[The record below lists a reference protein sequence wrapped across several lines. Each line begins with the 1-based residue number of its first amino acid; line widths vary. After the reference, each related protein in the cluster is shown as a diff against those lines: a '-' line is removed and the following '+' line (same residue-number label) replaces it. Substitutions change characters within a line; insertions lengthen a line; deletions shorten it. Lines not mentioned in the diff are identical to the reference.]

1 MSDFSYQLIPFAFIF
16 LIVLFFLSK
25 KKPKKKVHDVQN
37 EQNNLETHEI
47 FFENAEKKLLALR
60 ELYNQGLIDIK
71 IYLNKTEIVSKSITK
86 LTGKTINQ
94 LIEGEKNN
102 IYEQIRDDISNKVN
116 KISSKQTNSN
126 LDKLISNVDKRIE
139 MGLKNDDSK

>member
-25 KKPKKKVHDVQN
+25 KKHKNKLHDDKN
-37 EQNNLETHEI
+37 KQNNLETYEI

-71 IYLNKTEIVSKSITK
+71 LYLNKTEVVSKSITK

-102 IYEQIRDDISNKVN
+102 IYEQIRGDITKKVN

>member
-25 KKPKKKVHDVQN
+25 KKHKNKLNDDKN
-37 EQNNLETHEI
+37 KQNNLETYEI

-60 ELYNQGLIDIK
+60 ELYNQGLIHIK
-71 IYLNKTEIVSKSITK
+71 LYLNKTEVVSKSITK

-102 IYEQIRDDISNKVN
+102 IYEQIRGDITKKVN